1 MAPLQKRA
9 WYGLIIGIVFTIA
22 IIAVFV
28 IKGGVAAFNEDLGF
42 RVIVDILWVGMLV
55 MNLTVVNLIM
65 RKQQKVDERD
75 KSIVIRATKVQ
86 LQAVIVSLAAWMIAL
101 TEIYWDQGA
110 IPIVFP
116 YLILMSTLIVS
127 ALAQSL
133 GILIGYWRGA
143 LRV

>member
-22 IIAVFV
+22 IITVFIV
-28 IKGGVAAFNEDLGF
+28 KGGVATFNEDLGF
-42 RVIVDILWVGMLV
+42 RVIVDVLWVGMLV
-55 MNLTVVNLIM
+55 TNLSVVNLII
-65 RKQQKVDERD
+65 RKQGQVDERD
-75 KSIVIRATKVQ
+75 KFIVVRATKVQ
-86 LQAVIVSLAAWMIAL
+86 LLAVILSLVVWMIGL
-101 TEIYWDQGA
+101 TESYWDQGA

-127 ALAQSL
+127 TLAQSI

>member
-22 IIAVFV
+22 IITVFIV
-28 IKGGVAAFNEDLGF
+28 KGGVATFNEDLGF
-42 RVIVDILWVGMLV
+42 RVIVDVLWVGMLV
-55 MNLTVVNLIM
+55 ANLFVVNLII
-65 RKQQKVDERD
+65 RKQGQVDERD
-75 KSIVIRATKVQ
+75 KFIVVRATKVQ
-86 LQAVIVSLAAWMIAL
+86 LLAVIFSLVVWMIGL

-127 ALAQSL
+127 TLAQSI

>member
-22 IIAVFV
+22 IITVFIV
-28 IKGGVAAFNEDLGF
+28 KGGVATFNEDLGF
-42 RVIVDILWVGMLV
+42 RVIVDVLWVGMLV
-55 MNLTVVNLIM
+55 TNLSVVNLII
-65 RKQQKVDERD
+65 RKQGQVDERD
-75 KSIVIRATKVQ
+75 KFIVVRATKVQ
-86 LQAVIVSLAAWMIAL
+86 LLAVILSLVVWMIGL

-127 ALAQSL
+127 TLAQSI